1 MEREHYPPNLIRH
14 CFEVT
19 GRNLMNL
26 ITLIRNNVSAYYTP
40 QQFWSLA
47 KSGLLLRSDL
57 IYDAASK
64 QFLPARSFADLQP
77 YLPPKGLGE
86 IVEDV
91 IVGVA
96 GAAIVIGVG
105 IGAGMLVESIFSPPQ
120 PARKAKRR
128 SPNYEPLEAWKKDF
142 VRVRDAEI
150 CSYCGRYDPQGH
162 VDHKTSRADGGS
174 NYLRNLTWA
183 CASCNCSKGRM
194 DARQFRRLVNN
205 QWLSG

>member
-1 MEREHYPPNLIRH
+1 
-14 CFEVT
+14 
-19 GRNLMNL
+19 MNL
-26 ITLIRNNVSAYYTP
+26 ITLNRNNVSAYYTP

-47 KSGLLLRSDL
+47 KSGRLLRSDL
-57 IYDAASK
+57 IYDTASK
-64 QFLPARSFADLQP
+64 KFLPAGSFADLQP

-86 IVEDV
+86 IIEDV

-105 IGAGMLVESIFSPPQ
+105 IGAGMLIESIFSPPQ

-128 SPNYEPLEAWKKDF
+128 SPNYEPLEAWRKDF
-142 VRVRDAEI
+142 VRARDAEI

-174 NYLRNLTWA
+174 NHLRNLTWA

-194 DARQFRRLVNN
+194 NARQFRRLTNN
-205 QWLSG
+205 QW